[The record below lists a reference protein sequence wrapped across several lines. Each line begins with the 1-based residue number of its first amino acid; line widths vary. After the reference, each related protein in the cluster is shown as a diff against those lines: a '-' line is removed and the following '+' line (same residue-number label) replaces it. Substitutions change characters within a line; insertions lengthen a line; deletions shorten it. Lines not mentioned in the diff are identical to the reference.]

1 MQLCLLTQSPIPTCA
16 HTKQV
21 TSANKHAH
29 NKPHTS
35 REVEAD
41 AAVVRKVRGRA
52 ESTPPPDLSPI
63 TNKQA
68 PHTTC
73 TMPHPCCCKPH
84 MQLCTRR
91 CKQGAAGGLPM
102 KHTHTPC
109 CTKQDLCC
117 LLHNHYSKLQHL
129 VQHPAAEGL
138 VESPLLDPP
147 TNCKCT
153 GTHEHAIAAISGCAH
168 QAT

>member
-1 MQLCLLTQSPIPTCA
+1 
-16 HTKQV
+16 
-21 TSANKHAH
+21 
-29 NKPHTS
+29 
-35 REVEAD
+35 
-41 AAVVRKVRGRA
+41 
-52 ESTPPPDLSPI
+52 
-63 TNKQA
+63 
-68 PHTTC
+68 
-73 TMPHPCCCKPH
+73 
-84 MQLCTRR
+84 
-91 CKQGAAGGLPM
+91 M

-153 GTHEHAIAAISGCAH
+153 GTHEHAAIAAISGCAH
-168 QAT
+168 QATNHASYQALLPKKTLLWRHPGDQGSKAEASDQQREGGAAPCACIAKSDAILTSHWYQLSDRGSTHAGHLHVHFTLRSGPLLDQQPQTQPA